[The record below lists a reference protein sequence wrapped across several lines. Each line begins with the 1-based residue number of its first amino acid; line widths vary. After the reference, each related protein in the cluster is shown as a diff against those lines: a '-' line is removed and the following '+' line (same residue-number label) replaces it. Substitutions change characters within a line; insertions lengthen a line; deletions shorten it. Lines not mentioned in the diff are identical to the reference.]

1 MRKGEGNG
9 CRVVTDREGIRPDNG
24 GGDGSKVVREE
35 GPGRGA
41 AVTVRG
47 GVVSRRPL
55 RGLGAVRVVGGEAR
69 VRMTRGC
76 HRLRGLIFHLF
87 SQCPSFQE
95 K

>member
-1 MRKGEGNG
+1 MREGEGNG

-47 GVVSRRPL
+47 RGAGDELMVAFSR
-55 RGLGAVRVVGGEAR
+55 
-69 VRMTRGC
+69 
-76 HRLRGLIFHLF
+76 
-87 SQCPSFQE
+87 Q
-95 K
+95 